1 MITFGLTGG
10 IATGKS
16 TVTKTLRAENI
27 PMVDADIVAR
37 EVVVPGSVGLKM
49 ILDQFGPEYLAEDGT
64 LDRSKLASTVFSSR
78 DNLIKIGRILN
89 PLIQTESDR
98 QIEQLHKEYPIVGYD
113 AALIC
118 EHGNAFRYRPLIVVS
133 CPPDVQLARLM
144 KRNSVNQ
151 ADAMAR
157 IEAQMPLGQKVA
169 LADYVIDTSDTIK
182 YSVEQTMQVI
192 TKLRSLLK

>member
-10 IATGKS
+10 IACGKS

-49 ILDQFGPEYLAEDGT
+49 IVDQFGPEYVAEDGT
-64 LDRSKLASTVFSSR
+64 LDRGKLAATVFSNQE
-78 DNLIKIGRILN
+78 NLIKIGLILN
-89 PLIQTESDR
+89 PLIQAEADV
-98 QIEQLHKEYPIVGYD
+98 QIERLHKEYPIVGYD

-118 EHGNAFRYRPLIVVS
+118 EQGNASRYRPLIVVS

-144 KRNSVNQ
+144 KRNSVSQ

-157 IEAQMPLGQKVA
+157 IEAQMPLEQKVA
-169 LADYVIDTSDTIK
+169 MADYVIDTSDTIEH
-182 YSVEQTMQVI
+182 SVEQTMQVI